1 MEEEYLA
8 AKSNRDRLTLFPIQD
23 FEIWEMYQRSLASF
37 WTVGEVDLTRD
48 IDDWNGLSDSERHF
62 LKNVLAFFSSS
73 DTIVNINLAERFIN
87 DVTLLEAKHFYAFQM
102 AIENIHSEMY
112 SLLIDTYVRDP
123 TERMRLLDA
132 VRHIPVIQQKARWCF
147 DYIESEDA
155 TFAQRLI
162 AFAIV
167 EGVFFSGAF
176 AAIYWLKERGKMPG
190 LAFANELISRDEG
203 LHVEFAVLL
212 YSKIKHR
219 VPKDTV
225 YRMFTQAVE
234 VEKAFITDSI
244 PCSMLGMNAMLMATY
259 IEFVAD
265 RLLTQLGYDKI
276 YNATNPFPFMDRI
289 SLQNRTNF
297 FEARVAEYAKAGVG
311 KGVPAN
317 ATSNVN
323 SNSSGSAG
331 GQYTSS
337 YNTNASSALEF
348 STEAD
353 F

>member
-1 MEEEYLA
+1 
-8 AKSNRDRLTLFPIQD
+8 
-23 FEIWEMYQRSLASF
+23 MYQRALSAF

-48 IDDWNGLSDSERHF
+48 IEDWNALSENERFF
-62 LKNVLAFFSSS
+62 LMNVLAFFSSS

-123 TERMRLLDA
+123 TERVRVLDA
-132 VRHIPVIQQKARWCF
+132 VRHIPAIQHKAKWCF
-147 DYIESEDA
+147 DYIDCKDSS
-155 TFAQRLI
+155 FAQRLI

-190 LAFANELISRDEG
+190 LAFANELISRDEA

-212 YSKIKHR
+212 YTKIRNR
-219 VPKDTV
+219 VSKDTV
-225 YRMFTQAVE
+225 YRMFKEAVD

-244 PCSMLGMNAMLMATY
+244 PCSMLGMNAMLMSTY

-265 RLLTQLGYDKI
+265 RLITQMGYDKL
-276 YNATNPFPFMDRI
+276 YHATNPFPFMDRI
-289 SLQNRTNF
+289 ALQNRTNF

-311 KGVPAN
+311 KNVSTSTN
-317 ATSNVN
+317 AQQEDA
-323 SNSSGSAG
+323 NSS
-331 GQYTSS
+331 T
-337 YNTNASSALEF
+337 LEF
-348 STEAD
+348 STDAD